1 MDKVSYQSLIDG
13 CNSDGSSSPV
23 DDDNGG
29 RKRKRNDAS
38 ASSSQ
43 HRCEETTENTAGM
56 HPHPTASPGISEQHM
71 KLLNK
76 LLKENTDLK
85 SQLKERDR
93 EIAALRRELEREKQR
108 GQRGDDGSQSFDN
121 AAMVASSDVMRNR
134 SSGFDESTD
143 EEVQLSSNSIQN
155 NGKASPNGV
164 EQLISASLTMGNNNT
179 KENTQTKSKLPRL
192 SWDEKYEILKGLCDF
207 IHKEFQKEMKTDN
220 VNYTPDVKIK
230 LQDFIGRPSERCD
243 CLPGRRK
250 LTYRDAIILST
261 GENEEEEAAMH
272 KVTQIKDWLK
282 NMRRTGQKIPEEKEQ
297 LLKDLCVDV
306 LSR

>member
-1 MDKVSYQSLIDG
+1 M
-13 CNSDGSSSPV
+13 
-23 DDDNGG
+23 
-29 RKRKRNDAS
+29 
-38 ASSSQ
+38 
-43 HRCEETTENTAGM
+43 
-56 HPHPTASPGISEQHM
+56 
-71 KLLNK
+71 
-76 LLKENTDLK
+76 
-85 SQLKERDR
+85 
-93 EIAALRRELEREKQR
+93 IA
-108 GQRGDDGSQSFDN
+108 
-121 AAMVASSDVMRNR
+121 
-134 SSGFDESTD
+134 
-143 EEVQLSSNSIQN
+143 N

>member
-1 MDKVSYQSLIDG
+1 M
-13 CNSDGSSSPV
+13 
-23 DDDNGG
+23 
-29 RKRKRNDAS
+29 
-38 ASSSQ
+38 
-43 HRCEETTENTAGM
+43 
-56 HPHPTASPGISEQHM
+56 
-71 KLLNK
+71 
-76 LLKENTDLK
+76 
-85 SQLKERDR
+85 
-93 EIAALRRELEREKQR
+93 IA
-108 GQRGDDGSQSFDN
+108 
-121 AAMVASSDVMRNR
+121 
-134 SSGFDESTD
+134 
-143 EEVQLSSNSIQN
+143 N
-155 NGKASPNGV
+155 NGKASRNGV

-207 IHKEFQKEMKTDN
+207 IHKEFQKEMKKTDN

>member
-1 MDKVSYQSLIDG
+1 MNLMLHNNITKHQ
-13 CNSDGSSSPV
+13 N
-23 DDDNGG
+23 
-29 RKRKRNDAS
+29 R
-38 ASSSQ
+38 
-43 HRCEETTENTAGM
+43 
-56 HPHPTASPGISEQHM
+56 
-71 KLLNK
+71 
-76 LLKENTDLK
+76 TDM
-85 SQLKERDR
+85 
-93 EIAALRRELEREKQR
+93 IA
-108 GQRGDDGSQSFDN
+108 
-121 AAMVASSDVMRNR
+121 
-134 SSGFDESTD
+134 
-143 EEVQLSSNSIQN
+143 N

-272 KVTQIKDWLK
+272 KVTQIKNWLK
-282 NMRRTGQKIPEEKEQ
+282 NMRRTGQNIPEEKEQ